1 MSSSKRVSKIAC
13 DLPAL
18 EHALRVTAETAE
30 PDFMEIGETLQSLYF
45 DSTRLTGQLQ
55 DSVQQLCADSDQSV
69 LHTIQ
74 SLVGQSL
81 DEIRQCRKE
90 VMENLQMVTRRTQNL
105 QDLYK
110 MCDEIEKIALH
121 LRLVGINIG
130 IESNASER
138 SRDMFSAVSGEIND
152 FHQKVSDISH
162 ALRDEVN
169 ATRTRQVETQH
180 DISRGLD
187 HLGHLKENAE
197 KSVARALHH
206 IKALMQTS
214 RHTMEN
220 AGEQSR
226 LISEKIGEMVVG
238 LQFHDSMSQIIEHI
252 SHALQDVRQLC
263 SDKELPAEFN
273 TLEDNRL
280 TGAHYILRLQNAHI
294 EQLIADMNQVYHN
307 QYQALQTII
316 DGMHTFTTGLSEIH
330 CTSETALRQSPEEPF
345 ERLQAALKELQ
356 QIFCKGRELTEHMH
370 HMAAEAS
377 EAATRLSGFA
387 QKIGKISFDIK
398 IMALNA
404 IVKAEHLQ
412 DNGRPLAIL
421 AQEVS
426 RLSDQ
431 SEHFSRKVVQTLQ
444 DISISTDSGFLPD
457 AGSAADT
464 ALFDQ
469 GAMEKALQ
477 DITGVH
483 EGFQAGSTMIFSDA
497 QAIQAR
503 LEETLER
510 LDFLKV
516 PAEQLSDLQLQLR
529 QHELQLQPWAMEK
542 EQSLPTGMTP
552 LLERYTMRKERDV
565 HQQMLSLDTADTD
578 QMSPADGQTAEKA
591 REMEADTNDHG
602 IELFFEEDNT
612 AESENEHE
620 TDTADDEEI
629 GDNIEL
635 F

>member
-1 MSSSKRVSKIAC
+1 
-13 DLPAL
+13 
-18 EHALRVTAETAE
+18 
-30 PDFMEIGETLQSLYF
+30 
-45 DSTRLTGQLQ
+45 
-55 DSVQQLCADSDQSV
+55 
-69 LHTIQ
+69 
-74 SLVGQSL
+74 
-81 DEIRQCRKE
+81 
-90 VMENLQMVTRRTQNL
+90 
-105 QDLYK
+105 
-110 MCDEIEKIALH
+110 MCDQIEKIALH

-138 SRDMFSAVSGEIND
+138 SRDMFSAVSGEINE

-162 ALRDEVN
+162 ALRDEIN
-169 ATRTRQVETQH
+169 ATRVRQAETQQ

-187 HLGHLKENAE
+187 RLGQLKENAE
-197 KSVARALHH
+197 KSVSRALHN
-206 IKALMQTS
+206 IEALMQTS

-263 SDKELPAEFN
+263 SDEELPAEFN

-280 TGAHYILRLQNAHI
+280 TGAHYILRVQAAHI
-294 EQLIADMNQVYHN
+294 EQLITDMDQLYHN

-316 DGMHTFTTGLSEIH
+316 DGMHAFTTGLSEIDRIP
-330 CTSETALRQSPEEPF
+330 ETALRQSPEEPF

-356 QIFCKGRELTEHMH
+356 QIFRKGRELTEHMH

-387 QKIGKISFDIK
+387 HKIGKISFDIK

-404 IVKAEHLQ
+404 IVKAEHLH

-426 RLSDQ
+426 RLSDRA
-431 SEHFSRKVVQTLQ
+431 EHFSGKVVRTLEE
-444 DISISTDSGFLPD
+444 ISTDSGLSPD
-457 AGSAADT
+457 AGAAADT

-483 EGFQAGSTMIFSDA
+483 DGFQAGSSTIFSDA
-497 QAIQAR
+497 QTIQTR
-503 LEETLER
+503 LGETLER

-529 QHELQLQPWAMEK
+529 RHELQLQPWAMEK
-542 EQSLPTGMTP
+542 DQSVPTGMTP

-565 HQQMLSLDTADTD
+565 HQQILSLDTADTD
-578 QMSPADGQTAEKA
+578 QMSPADGQTAEMA
-591 REMEADTNDHG
+591 REMETDINEND
-602 IELFFEEDNT
+602 IEFFFEEDDHF
-612 AESENEHE
+612 ENKTKKEA
-620 TDTADDEEI
+620 DT
-629 GDNIEL
+629 
-635 F
+635 